1 MSSNTESRLSRTAA
15 STGTRTRASTV
26 TRQTST
32 RTSVVAESVFWGRR
46 TLRGTGRVLRAVG
59 TWLRE
64 TINGAGWLLIAA
76 AAIGIVLGL
85 NAGLVEAWAIAGIAV
100 ALLVMSVPFV
110 LGGHDY
116 TIHLRLD
123 RDRVV
128 AGSEVSG
135 HLDITNR
142 SKRVSLPGLV
152 DIPVGDGLVEA
163 HVPLLLA
170 GAEHREELTI
180 AAKRRGVIDV
190 GPMTIGRGDPVGILR
205 REITW
210 PGIQRIYVHPVTVR
224 IPSTSAGLIR
234 DLEGMPTNDIVDADL
249 SFHAIRDYVA
259 GDSPRHIHWRS
270 TAKTGK
276 LMVRQYEESRR
287 SRIALL
293 LGLNDDDEYAD
304 DDEFEMA
311 VSAAASLGVQG
322 VRDGRDVL
330 ITASAE
336 IPEFSRTLV
345 HSIQTVPT
353 ADAKTMLDAMSA
365 IETSPRAMRIED
377 VSKLTVTSFPELSIA
392 FIVTGSVLPLQ
403 RLRAA
408 AIAFSTQVKTV
419 AVRCEPGAEPSFRT
433 TRELS
438 VMTIGALHDLQH
450 MMARGAIQ

>member
-1 MSSNTESRLSRTAA
+1 MAR
-15 STGTRTRASTV
+15 RASAGLGATV
-26 TRQTST
+26 N
-32 RTSVVAESVFWGRR
+32 
-46 TLRGTGRVLRAVG
+46 
-59 TWLRE
+59 WLRE
-64 TINGAGWLLIAA
+64 TVNAAGWLLLLALVVGVA
-76 AAIGIVLGL
+76 LGL
-85 NAGLVEAWAIAGIAV
+85 GAGLVEAWAIAGIAA
-100 ALLVMSVPFV
+100 ALLLMSIPFL

-116 TIHLRLD
+116 RINLQLD

-128 AGSEVSG
+128 AGSEVNG
-135 HLDITNR
+135 HIDIGNR
-142 SKRVSLPGLV
+142 SARVSLPGIV

-170 GAEHREELTI
+170 GAEHREQLTI
-180 AAKRRGVIDV
+180 AAKRRGIIDV

-210 PGIQRIYVHPVTVR
+210 PGTQRIYVHPVTVR

-234 DLEGMPTNDIVDADL
+234 DLEGMPTRDIVDADL
-249 SFHAIRDYVA
+249 SFHAIREYVP

-276 LMVRQYEESRR
+276 IMVRQYEESRR

-293 LGLNDDDEYAD
+293 LGLNEIDEYAD

-311 VSAAASLGVQG
+311 VSAAASLALQG

-330 ITASAE
+330 ITASGD
-336 IPEFSRTLV
+336 IPEFSRTVV

-353 ADAKTMLDAMSA
+353 LDAKSMLDSMSG
-365 IETSPRAMRIED
+365 IEASPRAMRIED
-377 VSKLTVTSFPELSIA
+377 VSKLTVSSFPELSVA
-392 FIVTGSVLPLQ
+392 FMFTGSELPLQ

-408 AIAFSTQVKTV
+408 ALAFSTQVKTV

-450 MMARGAIQ
+450 MMARGAVQ

>member
-1 MSSNTESRLSRTAA
+1 MAR
-15 STGTRTRASTV
+15 RASAGLSATV
-26 TRQTST
+26 S
-32 RTSVVAESVFWGRR
+32 
-46 TLRGTGRVLRAVG
+46 
-59 TWLRE
+59 WLRE
-64 TINGAGWLLIAA
+64 TVNAAGWLLLLAVVV
-76 AAIGIVLGL
+76 GVVLGL
-85 NAGLVEAWAIAGIAV
+85 SAGLVEAWAIAGIAA
-100 ALLVMSVPFV
+100 ALLLMSIPFL

-116 TIHLRLD
+116 RINLQLE

-128 AGSEVSG
+128 AGSEVNG
-135 HLDITNR
+135 HIDIGNR
-142 SKRVSLPGLV
+142 SARVSLPGIV

-170 GAEHREELTI
+170 GAEHREQLTI
-180 AAKRRGVIDV
+180 AAKRRGIIDV

-210 PGIQRIYVHPVTVR
+210 PGTQRIYVHPVTVR

-234 DLEGMPTNDIVDADL
+234 DLEGMPTRDIVDADL
-249 SFHAIRDYVA
+249 SFHAIREYVP

-276 LMVRQYEESRR
+276 IMVRQYEESRR

-293 LGLNDDDEYAD
+293 LGLNEIDEYAD

-311 VSAAASLGVQG
+311 VSAAASLALQG

-330 ITASAE
+330 ITASGD
-336 IPEFSRTLV
+336 IPEFSRTVV

-353 ADAKTMLDAMSA
+353 LDAKSMLDSMSG
-365 IETSPRAMRIED
+365 IEASPRAMRIED
-377 VSKLTVTSFPELSIA
+377 VSKLTVSSFPELSVA
-392 FIVTGSVLPLQ
+392 FMFTGSELPLQ

-408 AIAFSTQVKTV
+408 ALAFSTQVKTV

-450 MMARGAIQ
+450 MMARGAVQ

>member
-1 MSSNTESRLSRTAA
+1 MSQNTESRLSRTAA

-26 TRQTST
+26 TRHTST
-32 RTSVVAESVFWGRR
+32 RTSVVADSVFWGRR
-46 TLRGTGRVLRAVG
+46 TARRGGIIVRAI
-59 TWLRE
+59 TSWLRD
-64 TINGAGWLLIAA
+64 TVNAAGWLLLLALAA
-76 AAIGIVLGL
+76 GITLGVVG
-85 NAGLVEAWAIAGIAV
+85 GLVEAWAIAGIAA
-100 ALLVMSVPFV
+100 ALLVMCVPFL

-116 TIHLRLD
+116 RIHLQLE

-128 AGSEVSG
+128 AGSEVNG

-170 GAEHREELTI
+170 GAEHREQLTI

-205 REITW
+205 RELTW
-210 PGIQRIYVHPVTVR
+210 PGIQRIYVHPLTVR

-249 SFHAIRDYVA
+249 SFHAIREYVA

-276 LMVRQYEESRR
+276 IMVRQYEESRR

-293 LGLNDDDEYAD
+293 LGLNDGDEYAD
-304 DDEFEMA
+304 EDEFEMA
-311 VSAAASLGVQG
+311 VSAASSLGVQG

-330 ITASAE
+330 ITASAK
-336 IPEFSRTLV
+336 IPEFSRTAV
-345 HSIQTVPT
+345 HSIQTIPT
-353 ADAKTMLDAMSA
+353 QDAKTMLDAMSG
-365 IETSPRAMRIED
+365 IETSDRAMRIED

-419 AVRCEPGAEPSFRT
+419 AVRCEPGAQPSFRS

-450 MMARGAIQ
+450 MMARGAVQ

>member
-1 MSSNTESRLSRTAA
+1 MSQNTESRLSRTAA

-26 TRQTST
+26 TRHTGT
-32 RTSVVAESVFWGRR
+32 RTSVVADGVFWGRR
-46 TLRGTGRVLRAVG
+46 TARRGGIILRSIAN
-59 TWLRE
+59 WLRD
-64 TINGAGWLLIAA
+64 TVNAAGWLLLLALAA
-76 AAIGIVLGL
+76 GITLGL
-85 NAGLVEAWAIAGIAV
+85 VGGLVEAWAIAGIAA
-100 ALLVMSVPFV
+100 ALLVMCVPFL

-116 TIHLRLD
+116 RIHLQLE

-128 AGSEVSG
+128 AGSEVNG

-170 GAEHREELTI
+170 GAEHREQLTI

-205 REITW
+205 RELTW
-210 PGIQRIYVHPVTVR
+210 PGIQRIYVHPLTVR

-249 SFHAIRDYVA
+249 SFHAIREYVA

-276 LMVRQYEESRR
+276 IMVRQYEESRR

-293 LGLNDDDEYAD
+293 LGLNETDEYAD

-311 VSAAASLGVQG
+311 VSAASSLGVQG

-330 ITASAE
+330 ITASAK
-336 IPEFSRTLV
+336 IPEFSRTAV
-345 HSIQTVPT
+345 HSIQTIPT
-353 ADAKTMLDAMSA
+353 QDAKTMLDAMSG
-365 IETSPRAMRIED
+365 IETSERAMRIED

-450 MMARGAIQ
+450 MMARGAVQ

>member
-26 TRQTST
+26 TRHTST
-32 RTSVVAESVFWGRR
+32 RTSVVADSVFWGRR
-46 TLRGTGRVLRAVG
+46 TLRGTRRVVGAVV

-64 TINGAGWLLIAA
+64 TINAAGWLLVAA
-76 AAIGIVLGL
+76 AVLGVVLGL
-85 NAGLVEAWAIAGIAV
+85 TAGLVEAWAIAGIAI
-100 ALLVMSVPFV
+100 ALLVMCVPFL

-116 TIHLRLD
+116 RIHLQLE

-128 AGSEVSG
+128 AGSEVNG

-142 SKRVSLPGLV
+142 STRVSLPGLV

-170 GAEHREELTI
+170 GAEHREQLTI

-190 GPMTIGRGDPVGILR
+190 GPMTIGRGDPVGVLR

-276 LMVRQYEESRR
+276 IMVRQYEESRR

-293 LGLNDDDEYAD
+293 LGLNDEDEYAD

-336 IPEFSRTLV
+336 IPEFSRTAV

-353 ADAKTMLDAMSA
+353 IDAKTMLDAMSA

-392 FIVTGSVLPLQ
+392 FIVTGSLLPLQ

-438 VMTIGALHDLQH
+438 VMTIGALHDLQY